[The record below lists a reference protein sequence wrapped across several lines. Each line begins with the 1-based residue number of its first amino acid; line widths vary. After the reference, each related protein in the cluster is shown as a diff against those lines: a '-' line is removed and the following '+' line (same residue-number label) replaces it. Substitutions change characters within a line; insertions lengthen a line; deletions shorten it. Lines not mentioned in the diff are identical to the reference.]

1 MRVSGKLAPSGD
13 LGIKVKR
20 AGTDAWVV
28 PPQVAKKN
36 WKYQIRNALRW
47 AWIWGWIAEVLSI
60 NVAKLTGNLTFT
72 QRLYGEK
79 FYADG
84 RREDLGIL
92 GRRVVTN
99 AGVAFLVDDWDDD
112 TTDITDMDYH
122 EMGVCVGA
130 CDGESAADTALE
142 SAVETRS
149 AGTATQ
155 AAANILQSVA
165 SITATAARVIVE
177 HGLFS
182 ASSGGT
188 LWDRTEFSAINL
200 ANGDGIQFTF
210 QCTLTAGS

>member
-1 MRVSGKLAPSGD
+1 MRVSGKLAPSGA
-13 LGIKVKR
+13 LKTKVIR
-20 AGTDAWVV
+20 RNTV
-28 PPQVAKKN
+28 N
-36 WKYQIRNALRW
+36 WKYKIKNALRW

-60 NVAKLTGNLTFT
+60 GVAKLTGNLTVT
-72 QRLYGEK
+72 PRLYGVK
-79 FYADG
+79 LYKDG

-112 TTDITDMDYH
+112 TTDITDMDWH
-122 EMGVCVGA
+122 DMGVCTAG
-130 CDGESAADTALE
+130 CDNESAADTALE
-142 SAVETRS
+142 NPCGEARV

-165 SITATAARVIVE
+165 SITADGGAYAIVE

-188 LWDRTEFSAINL
+188 LWDRTVFSVINL
-200 ANGDGIQFTF
+200 AQDDGIEFTMQITF
-210 QCTLTAGS
+210 TAGT